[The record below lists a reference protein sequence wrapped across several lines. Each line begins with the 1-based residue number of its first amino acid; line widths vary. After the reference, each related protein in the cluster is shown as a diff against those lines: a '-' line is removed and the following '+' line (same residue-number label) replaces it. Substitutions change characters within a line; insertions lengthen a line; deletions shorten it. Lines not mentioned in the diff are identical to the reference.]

1 MPTRTTAKLVIFS
14 DLDGTLLDRI
24 TYAAGPAVAALESCR
39 SNNVP
44 VVLVSAKTRAEMKP
58 IRSEL
63 QLDTPFIVENGGGIY
78 LPRGYFAAVQSARR
92 VGGYECICNE
102 TSIEHLRETLK
113 QAARETRVETWGFGD
128 MSDSE
133 IASLTGLSTTQSA
146 LAKQRE
152 FDEPFIVREAT
163 DEKIGRLRREIEQR
177 GCRYNFGGSL
187 HHITG
192 DFDKGECVR
201 QIMSFF
207 RTIDRAV
214 EFAAVG
220 DAYNDLPMLRAVDH
234 PFLVRSVDGSFDP
247 GLVFDHLT
255 VLDGIG
261 PEGFAQAV
269 KILLR
274 R

>member
-1 MPTRTTAKLVIFS
+1 MSKRTSLKLVIFS

-39 SNNVP
+39 SDSVP
-44 VVLVSAKTRAEMKP
+44 VVLVSAKTRAEMEP

-63 QLDTPFIVENGGGIY
+63 QLDAPFIVENGGGIY
-78 LPRGYFAAVQSARR
+78 LPKGYFAAVQSARK
-92 VGGYECICNE
+92 VGGYECVCRDI
-102 TSIEHLRETLK
+102 SIENLRGTLK
-113 QAARETRVETWGFGD
+113 QAARETGVETQGFGD
-128 MSDSE
+128 MSESE
-133 IASLTGLSTTQSA
+133 IASLTGLSITQSA

-152 FDEPFIVREAT
+152 FDEPFIVKEAT
-163 DEKIGRLRREIEQR
+163 DEKIGRLKCEIELR
-177 GCRYNFGGSL
+177 GCRYNFGGSF

-192 DFDKGECVR
+192 DFDKGDCVR
-201 QIMSFF
+201 QVMSLF
-207 RTIDRAV
+207 RTLDSAV

-234 PFLVRSVDGSFDP
+234 PFLVRSVDGSFDA

-255 VLDGIG
+255 VLDSIG

-269 KILLR
+269 KILLQK
-274 R
+274 